1 MSKTTI
7 NLAYTLNYPKKP
19 QTENRC
25 MIADND
31 FQNYATNEKNV
42 TIVLRFYVV
51 NNIGSLRSNLNL
63 VLRVLM
69 VASKHHETNKGTR
82 SKRPHAF
89 LCFSIFGYP
98 DQTLVLVFYIQ
109 HQMLPMVKIS

>member
-51 NNIGSLRSNLNL
+51 NNIGSLGSNLKKL
-63 VLRVLM
+63 VLRV
-69 VASKHHETNKGTR
+69 
-82 SKRPHAF
+82 
-89 LCFSIFGYP
+89 
-98 DQTLVLVFYIQ
+98 
-109 HQMLPMVKIS
+109 

>member
-7 NLAYTLNYPKKP
+7 NLAYNLNYPKKS
-19 QTENRC
+19 QTENKY

-51 NNIGSLRSNLNL
+51 NNISSLGSNLKKL
-63 VLRVLM
+63 VLRV
-69 VASKHHETNKGTR
+69 
-82 SKRPHAF
+82 
-89 LCFSIFGYP
+89 
-98 DQTLVLVFYIQ
+98 
-109 HQMLPMVKIS
+109 

>member
-42 TIVLRFYVV
+42 TIVLRFW
-51 NNIGSLRSNLNL
+51 R
-63 VLRVLM
+63 
-69 VASKHHETNKGTR
+69 
-82 SKRPHAF
+82 
-89 LCFSIFGYP
+89 
-98 DQTLVLVFYIQ
+98 
-109 HQMLPMVKIS
+109 